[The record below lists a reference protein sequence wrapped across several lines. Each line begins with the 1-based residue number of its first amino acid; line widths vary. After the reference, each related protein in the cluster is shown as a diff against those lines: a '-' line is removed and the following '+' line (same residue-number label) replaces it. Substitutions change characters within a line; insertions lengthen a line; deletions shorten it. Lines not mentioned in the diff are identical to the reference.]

1 LDYLPKPI
9 DTKEA
14 SIPESLLPLQE
25 YLAEHL
31 HDVWAE
37 RRIAEGWIYGLS
49 RNDGKKEH
57 PCLIPYTELPES
69 EKEYDRAAAA
79 ETIKAIIVLGYSIKR
94 N

>member
-1 LDYLPKPI
+1 MEYLPKPI

-14 SIPESLLPLQE
+14 IISESLLDLQE

-37 RRIAEGWIYGLS
+37 RRISEGWSYGPS
-49 RNDGKKEH
+49 RNDETREH
-57 PCLIPYTELPES
+57 PCLVPYSELPES

-79 ETIKAIIVLGYSIKR
+79 ETIKAIIALGYSINR
-94 N
+94 L